1 LGLVAIFGNTFLEVE
16 LLTTGGFTALS
27 TKGIASLL
35 SMSLYRIFTFPIS
48 YLLLFVLTTTAI
60 LQVKYLNKALARF
73 SSTVTPPS
81 PPTQY

>member
-1 LGLVAIFGNTFLEVE
+1 
-16 LLTTGGFTALS
+16 
-27 TKGIASLL
+27 
-35 SMSLYRIFTFPIS
+35 MSLYLIFTFPIS

-73 SSTVTPPS
+73 SSTVPSPS